1 MKQISISYLSS
12 YLYCPIKFYIE
23 ECLKIKKLD
32 QKIVIK
38 GTLKH
43 KAIEQITKKEKAF
56 VESIDKIKDY
66 ESLVQ
71 YYKMNFSSNV
81 RNVLLKNKF
90 ELEELNLP
98 LPVLFQEFK
107 PVFDFEAMQRA
118 KNIFEQHKKTN
129 LTGKELWYNLNPK
142 YISEKSL
149 KSKEFGLCGRIDRL
163 ELWHDK
169 IVPIEFKNRESST
182 LFDSQKIQLGSY
194 ILLSNKL
201 YEKPSTY
208 GYVHFLKDN
217 QKKLLMMNEFLQDE
231 IMEVRSRV
239 VDIIEDKKIPNIH
252 SIKVS
257 PNKCKICPYQ
267 ANCKQLKERF

>member
-1 MKQISISYLSS
+1 MKQIPITHLSS

-23 ECLKIKKLD
+23 NVLKIVKLD
-32 QKIVIK
+32 QRLVIK

-43 KAIEQITKKEKAF
+43 KAIEEITKHEKKL
-56 VESIDKIKDY
+56 VESMDKIQDF
-66 ESLVQ
+66 STLAQ
-71 YYKMNFSSNV
+71 TYKNNFSSNI
-81 RNVLLKNKF
+81 RSVLLKNKF
-90 ELEELNLP
+90 ELEELNMP
-98 LPVLFQEFK
+98 LLALFNDFK
-107 PVFDFEAMQRA
+107 PVFDFEAEQRA
-118 KNIFEQHKKTN
+118 KNIFEQHRKTN

-149 KSKEFGLCGRIDRL
+149 KSKEFGLRGRIDRL

-182 LFDSQKIQLGSY
+182 LFDSQKVQLGSY

-208 GYVHFLKDN
+208 GYVYFLKDN
-217 QKKLLMMNEFLQDE
+217 QKKLLLMNDFLQDE
-231 IMEVRSRV
+231 IMDVRSRV
-239 VDIIEDKKIPNIH
+239 VDILEMQKVPNIH

-257 PNKCKICPYQ
+257 PRKCSICPYQ
-267 ANCKQLKERF
+267 DTCKRLKQ